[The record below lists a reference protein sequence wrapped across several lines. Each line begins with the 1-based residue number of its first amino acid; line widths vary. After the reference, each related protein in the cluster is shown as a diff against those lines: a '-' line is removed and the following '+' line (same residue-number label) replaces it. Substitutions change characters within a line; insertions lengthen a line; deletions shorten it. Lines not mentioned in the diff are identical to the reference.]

1 MAVHVLHVSK
11 TGGTAM
17 RYAIRRERLAAGG
30 TLPSPWGPIWA
41 HEHGFRLTDVPKGD
55 KAVITLRDPI
65 SRFLSGFCSRQR
77 KGAPRHCREWTD
89 AERMAFKWFSTPQE
103 LADALAEPPGETR
116 ERAEFAMRSI
126 THLKRRLILWTGR
139 PAYLLRHVDKVLYFA
154 RQETLDDDWERL
166 RELLELPT
174 GVILPRDD
182 VVAHRTIYPYDLALS
197 DRGVE
202 AVRAWYAEDY
212 EVLAIAEHLRE
223 GLAPPR
229 VSLRARLRSLLR
241 EGRAASRELLA
252 ERSVLPRP
260 RAEEQSEAA

>member
-1 MAVHVLHVSK
+1 
-11 TGGTAM
+11 M
-17 RYAIRRERLAAGG
+17 RYAIRRERRAAGG

-41 HEHGFRLTDVPKGD
+41 HEHGFRLADVPKD
-55 KAVITLRDPI
+55 DRAVITLRDPV

-77 KGAPRHCREWTD
+77 KGAPRHRREWTD
-89 AERMAFKWFSTPQE
+89 AERMAFQYFSTPQE

-139 PAYLLRHVDKVLYFA
+139 PAYLLRHLDKVLYFA

-166 RELLELPT
+166 KELLELPS

-197 DRGVE
+197 REGVE
-202 AVRAWYAEDY
+202 ALRAWYAEDY
-212 EVLAIAEHLRE
+212 EVLEIAEHLRQ

-229 VSLRARLRSLLR
+229 VSLTARLRSLLR
-241 EGRAASRELLA
+241 EGRAASRELLP
-252 ERSVLPRP
+252 ERPVLPRV
-260 RAEEQSEAA
+260 RVEQRSEAA